1 MRHHVGMTD
10 DAPVLKAEDLFFR
23 SLLTRDTTALRDL
36 LADDFAIVDVMSGN
50 VTGRDPLL
58 AALDEGVLTF
68 EAVERDPGE
77 ATVRHRP
84 GVAVVIG
91 RTRMTMAFAGQSAT
105 VPSRYT
111 HVYAHDGERWRLVSA
126 QGTTVADG
134 EGD

>member
-1 MRHHVGMTD
+1 MGHHVGMTD
-10 DAPVLKAEDLFFR
+10 DAPVLEAEDLFFR
-23 SLLTRDTTALRDL
+23 SLLTRDTAALRGL

-50 VTGRDPLL
+50 LTGRDPLL
-58 AALDEGVLTF
+58 EALDAGVLTF

-77 ATVRHRP
+77 ATVRHRT

-91 RTRMTMAFAGQSAT
+91 RTRMTITFAGQSAS

-111 HVYAHDGERWRLVSA
+111 HVYVHDGERWRLVSA
-126 QGTTVADG
+126 QGTPVTGG

>member
-10 DAPVLKAEDLFFR
+10 DAPVLDAEDLFFQ
-23 SLLTRDTTALRDL
+23 SLLTRDTAALRDL
-36 LADDFAIVDVMSGN
+36 LADDFAIVDVLSGS
-50 VTGRDPLL
+50 VTTRDPLL
-58 AALDEGVLTF
+58 EALDAGVLTF

-84 GVAVVIG
+84 GVAVVVG

-105 VPSRYT
+105 VASRYT
-111 HVYAHDGERWRLVSA
+111 HVYVPDGERWRLLSA
-126 QGTTVADG
+126 QGTPVADG